1 MIKRIGPYSTSD
13 REQKDLLKAWVA
25 ISFAFAI
32 LMKGLSFNAA
42 FAKALILAAFTVGLG
57 FLLHELA
64 HKVVAQRYGCFAEF
78 RSFDKFLILAIV
90 MSFFG
95 FLIAAPG
102 AVMIKGPVG
111 RRRNGMISIAGPA
124 TNITLA
130 LIFLAGSF
138 WFGPSLLFQYG
149 YTINVWL
156 ALFNAIPFGFL
167 DGKKIFDWDRKIWG
181 TLLAVSIVMLFSGSY
196 FFV

>member
-1 MIKRIGPYSTSD
+1 MIKKIGPFSTSD

-25 ISFAFAI
+25 ISLAFAI
-32 LMKGLSFNAA
+32 LMQGLSFSTD
-42 FAKALILAAFTVGLG
+42 FLKTLFLAAFTVGLG

-78 RSFDKFLILAIV
+78 RSFDQFLILAII

-102 AVMIKGPVG
+102 AVVIKGPVG

-124 TNITLA
+124 TNIGLA
-130 LIFLAGSF
+130 LLFLAGAIGYGANIF
-138 WFGPSLLFQYG
+138 FQYG
-149 YTINVWL
+149 YMINVWL
-156 ALFNAIPFGFL
+156 AIFNTIPFGFL
-167 DGKKIFDWDRKIWG
+167 DGRKIFAWNKKVWG
-181 TLLAVSIVMLFSGSY
+181 VFLAISVLLLFSGS
-196 FFV
+196 FFF